1 MIPEEPVNGRSA
13 LVVADSGLPGD
24 LEAGLTDLGLRVHHA
39 DTAELAVRP
48 QLLHGHAVVLI
59 SAALGLQRVATLS
72 RRLTA
77 GGTRPP
83 VLVFADGDPAALE
96 ACARGGF
103 DYVAPPYLPGLLR
116 SRVTSAQER
125 HDLTRVVEATAT
137 EATLLA
143 YERDL
148 FSARQLQVSLLP
160 APMPVPEG
168 WEAAVRYRPAGQVAG
183 DFYDCF
189 DLLHGLRLG
198 FVVADVC
205 DKGLSAA
212 LFMALIRTLLR
223 HTAEHAASWEP
234 VVDLPGS
241 RPADRAVRQPVTG
254 VSLGAGPLLQAITA
268 TNRYLTRNH
277 LRQGYFVTLFF
288 GVLDPATGTLLYVNG
303 GHNPPL
309 LRRAS
314 GEVEALPASGPA
326 LGMVTD
332 AVYSV
337 RMLRLQ
343 PGDVLLVYTDGVVE
357 TRSPGGQ
364 HFGTDRLR
372 RLVREPVRSV
382 EGLLTAVD
390 QALAAHAAGAAQGD
404 DITMLALRLP
414 DQPGGPA

>member
-1 MIPEEPVNGRSA
+1 MTPESPVSGRSA
-13 LVVADSGLPGD
+13 LVVAESVPPAELR
-24 LEAGLTDLGLRVHHA
+24 AGLAGLGLQVRHA
-39 DTAELAVRP
+39 APAELSARP
-48 QLLHGHAVVLI
+48 ALLHGHAVVLI

-77 GGTRPP
+77 RGVRPP

-116 SRVTSAQER
+116 SRVSSAKER
-125 HDLTRVVEATAT
+125 HDLARVVEAMAT

-148 FSARQLQVSLLP
+148 VSARQLQTSLLP
-160 APMPVPEG
+160 VPMPVPDG
-168 WEAAVRYRPAGQVAG
+168 WDAAVRYRPAGEVAG

-223 HTAEHAASWEP
+223 HTAEHAGAWEP
-234 VVDLPGS
+234 AGGLTGGRWPDRTA
-241 RPADRAVRQPVTG
+241 RPPATG
-254 VSLGAGPLLQAITA
+254 VSLGAGPLLQAVTA

-277 LRQGYFVTLFF
+277 LREGYFVTLFF
-288 GVLDPATGTLLYVNG
+288 GVLDPVTGALLYVNG

-314 GEVEALPASGPA
+314 GRLESLPASGPA

-332 AVYSV
+332 AAYSV
-337 RMLRLQ
+337 RMLRLD
-343 PGDVLLVYTDGVVE
+343 PGDTLFAYTDGVVE
-357 TRSPGGQ
+357 ARSPGGRL
-364 HFGTDRLR
+364 FGTDRLR
-372 RLVREPVRSV
+372 RIVEAPVASADA
-382 EGLLTAVD
+382 LLSTVD
-390 QALAAHAAGAAQGD
+390 HEVAAHADGAAQAD

-414 DQPGGPA
+414 ESRP